1 MQIDPANGENG
12 GVARALFINGLNNAK
27 VYAPFAW
34 MSAIKLHTNIR
45 RAAGVGDIRGE
56 HQHTPRETMAECYNE
71 VVAPCVFC
79 ADTNQREVRREREMQ
94 IRVRTTLWPALPT
107 WTCQGCSHSLLE
119 SHIASTSS
127 TLYFQA
133 RESHAAES
141 TQVVIA
147 QTTFPTMAF
156 TPLSRQ
162 TSEMLFPNKKKH
174 THIYTFINTHTHQ
187 QPFIIMRGL
196 YQ

>member
-94 IRVRTTLWPALPT
+94 IRVHDPLAGSAYLNLSGLLPLSP
-107 WTCQGCSHSLLE
+107 WEPYRLYIFHL
-119 SHIASTSS
+119 IFSS
-127 TLYFQA
+127 A
-133 RESHAAES
+133 REPCSGEHSSCYRADNIPHHGLHTIISAD
-141 TQVVIA
+141 IRD
-147 QTTFPTMAF
+147 AF
-156 TPLSRQ
+156 S
-162 TSEMLFPNKKKH
+162 
-174 THIYTFINTHTHQ
+174 
-187 QPFIIMRGL
+187 
-196 YQ
+196 